1 MMAKGF
7 NDNII
12 TAIDIGTT
20 KICVLVAKKI
30 GEEVEVLGMGRSP
43 SHGLKKGI
51 VTDIN
56 KTVQSI
62 KAAVKEAEL
71 VSDYS
76 IESAVVGIS
85 GSHITAFNSHGA
97 VPIKRNNRVSS
108 ADIASVLIAAKAMQI
123 PEGNQVLH
131 VLPQFFRID
140 SQDKIKDPLGM
151 HGIRLEAQ
159 VHIITGSI
167 ASAQNIIQCCLMSGV
182 QVKDIVLEQL
192 ASAEAV
198 LSQDERE
205 LGVTVLDIGG
215 GTADFALFQNGSI
228 RHTLVVPVAGN
239 HFTNDIA
246 IGLQSTIKD
255 AERVKQLYG
264 LATSKCIESDSEIE
278 IVMADGVDHKKI
290 KISELTNII
299 ELRAEELLSI
309 IRVEIEKHNLKHMIS
324 TGMVLTGGGSML
336 KGLDI
341 LAQDILGMPVR
352 IGVPQTNCIIPES
365 LNSPI
370 YATSYGL
377 LLHAF
382 KQQKNDSIA
391 SAKGPLMFKV
401 FDRMKSW
408 ISDFF

>member
-1 MMAKGF
+1 MAKGF

-264 LATSKCIESDSEIE
+264 VATSKCIEGDSEIE

>member
-1 MMAKGF
+1 MAKVF
-7 NDNII
+7 KDNVI

-20 KICVLVAKKI
+20 KICVLVARKI
-30 GEEVEVLGMGRSP
+30 GDEIEVLGMGKSP
-43 SHGLKKGI
+43 SYGLKKGI

-76 IESAVVGIS
+76 IESAIVGIS
-85 GSHITAFNSHGA
+85 GSHISAFNSYGA
-97 VPIKRNNRVSS
+97 VPIKKNNRVSGV
-108 ADIASVLIAAKAMQI
+108 DITSVLVAAKAIPI
-123 PEGNQVLH
+123 PEGNQILH
-131 VLPQFFRID
+131 VLPQFFKID
-140 SQDKIKDPLGM
+140 SQDRIKDPLGM

-167 ASAQNIIQCCLMSGV
+167 ASAQNIIQCCQISGV

-198 LSQDERE
+198 LSDDERE
-205 LGVTVLDIGG
+205 LGVTILDIGG
-215 GTADFALFQNGSI
+215 GTSDFALFQNGSI

-255 AERVKQLYG
+255 AERVKQLNGVAYN
-264 LATSKCIESDSEIE
+264 KCIENDLEIE
-278 IVMADGVDHKKI
+278 IILANGVDRKKI

-309 IRVEIEKHNLKHMIS
+309 ILLEIEKHNLKHMIS
-324 TGMVLTGGGSML
+324 TGLVLTGGGSML
-336 KGLDI
+336 KGLDV
-341 LAQDILGMPVR
+341 LAQDILNMPVR
-352 IGVPQTNCIIPES
+352 IGAPKTNCIIPDS

-382 KQQKNDSIA
+382 KKQKNTSIVDSTN
-391 SAKGPLMFKV
+391 PLMFKV

-408 ISDFF
+408 LSDFF

>member
-264 LATSKCIESDSEIE
+264 VATSKCIEGDSEIE

>member
-1 MMAKGF
+1 MAKVF
-7 NDNII
+7 KDNII

-20 KICVLVAKKI
+20 KICVLVARKI
-30 GEEVEVLGMGRSP
+30 GDEIEVLGIGKAP
-43 SHGLKKGI
+43 SFGLQKGI

-62 KAAVKEAEL
+62 KSAVKEAEL

-76 IESAVVGIS
+76 IESAIVGIS
-85 GSHITAFNSHGA
+85 GSHINAFNSKGA
-97 VPIKRNNRVSS
+97 VPIKKNNKVTS
-108 ADIASVLIAAKAMQI
+108 ADIASVLIAAKAMAI
-123 PEGNQVLH
+123 PEGNQILH
-131 VLPQFFRID
+131 VLPQFFQID
-140 SQDKIKDPLGM
+140 AQDRIKDPMGM

-167 ASAQNIIQCCLMSGV
+167 ASAQNIIQSCHLAGV

-205 LGVTVLDIGG
+205 LGVSILDIGG
-215 GTADFALFQNGSI
+215 GTSDFAIFQNGSI

-246 IGLQSTIKD
+246 VGLQSTVND
-255 AERVKQLYG
+255 AQRVKEFYG
-264 LATSKCIESDSEIE
+264 FATQKCVEINSEID
-278 IVMADGVDHKKI
+278 VLLANGTDHKKV
-290 KISELTNII
+290 KILDLTNII
-299 ELRAEELLSI
+299 ELRAAELLSI
-309 IRVEIEKHNLKHMIS
+309 IQVEIEKHNLRHMIS
-324 TGMVLTGGGSML
+324 TGMVLTGGGSLL
-336 KGLDI
+336 KGLDV
-341 LAQDILGMPVR
+341 LAKDIFNFPVR
-352 IGVPQTNCIIPES
+352 VGIPKTNCIIPDS
-365 LNSPI
+365 LNNPS
-370 YATSYGL
+370 YATGYGL

-382 KQQKNDSIA
+382 KKNKNNSIEI
-391 SAKGPLMFKV
+391 SQGPLVYKV